1 LFASAGV
8 FHHAGIKVPYF
19 AFFAHDSGIRT
30 REAPVNMLI
39 AMGVA
44 AILCILIGSQP
55 QLLYA
60 ILPWP
65 VEYWPYSTT
74 HVLSQLQLLL
84 FAALA
89 FVWLKKTGIYPPE
102 LHSVNLDAD
111 WLYRK
116 FMPNIIHTLYHSSC
130 SVCHTVADTFHRTLN
145 NTINSILNSR
155 LLRFNLAANWP
166 TGSMVFWIA
175 IILGFFL
182 LADAL
187 H

>member
-1 LFASAGV
+1 
-8 FHHAGIKVPYF
+8 
-19 AFFAHDSGIRT
+19 
-30 REAPVNMLI
+30 NMLI

-65 VEYWPYSTT
+65 VEYWPYTMT

-89 FVWLKKTGIYPPE
+89 FVWMTRQGIHPE
-102 LHSVNLDAD
+102 EVPSVYLDAD
-111 WLYRK
+111 WVYRK
-116 FMPNIIHTLYHSSC
+116 LMPGIVHTVYHSSC
-130 SVCHTVADTFHRTLN
+130 GLCQTVAGTFHRTLN
-145 NTINSILNSR
+145 NTINTILNSR
-155 LLRFNLAANWP
+155 LLRFNLAASWP

>member
-1 LFASAGV
+1 
-8 FHHAGIKVPYF
+8 
-19 AFFAHDSGIRT
+19 
-30 REAPVNMLI
+30 
-39 AMGVA
+39 
-44 AILCILIGSQP
+44 
-55 QLLYA
+55 
-60 ILPWP
+60 
-65 VEYWPYSTT
+65 
-74 HVLSQLQLLL
+74 
-84 FAALA
+84 
-89 FVWLKKTGIYPPE
+89 
-102 LHSVNLDAD
+102 VNLDAD

-116 FMPNIIHTLYHSSC
+116 FMPNIIHSLYHSSC
-130 SVCHTVADTFHRTLN
+130 GVCHTVADTFHRTLN